1 MQIGTV
7 LITKKV
13 LDLINSKVKFW
24 QHKVPP
30 SNIHT
35 YVRNIYEYINKEP
48 TRFTGETGVYAH
60 SQRSVQLAIVFF
72 AVFYSFTRYPLY
84 GSVRCRLH
92 IGRIVRLHYDS

>member
-24 QHKVPP
+24 QYKVPP

-60 SQRSVQLAIVFF
+60 SQRSIKGQLGSRMKQAPMPIRNEVFN
-72 AVFYSFTRYPLY
+72 
-84 GSVRCRLH
+84 
-92 IGRIVRLHYDS
+92 